1 MVTKRYNIK
10 SVKNK
15 TKKLKH
21 SIKPSLKVLKL
32 GHPLYASKLY
42 EGSTI
47 LNYNKE
53 QEEKYHDKCLM
64 QNSSWFGDLDVAKS
78 YKTKDTHIY
87 RWNTKKKTNLLQ
99 INSENEKYIINIFSQ
114 TKLKLI
120 PTIFLDKKQ
129 IKKIEYVHHY
139 LEMTSNERALY
150 EFNFCFGFIKLKE
163 QYEFIKF
170 IEYLIENK
178 FIDIKRRNG
187 KSILSKLKL
196 KKKYYE
202 FHFFPHKKEK
212 LNRLSFY
219 DFDKH
224 AIMNFCKI
232 VHENKINISG
242 VYQKNVKSFW
252 FPDLII
258 YKMNIQEYIL
268 FNPQDDIV
276 YDKLIE

>member
-1 MVTKRYNIK
+1 MFQIYLL
-10 SVKNK
+10 
-15 TKKLKH
+15 KLKH

-32 GHPLYASKLY
+32 GYPLYASKLY

-129 IKKIEYVHHY
+129 IKKI
-139 LEMTSNERALY
+139 
-150 EFNFCFGFIKLKE
+150 
-163 QYEFIKF
+163 
-170 IEYLIENK
+170 
-178 FIDIKRRNG
+178 
-187 KSILSKLKL
+187 
-196 KKKYYE
+196 
-202 FHFFPHKKEK
+202 
-212 LNRLSFY
+212 
-219 DFDKH
+219 
-224 AIMNFCKI
+224 
-232 VHENKINISG
+232 
-242 VYQKNVKSFW
+242 
-252 FPDLII
+252 
-258 YKMNIQEYIL
+258 
-268 FNPQDDIV
+268 
-276 YDKLIE
+276 